1 MIKSLLTIYVLLL
14 GLALGVEIAAGAF
27 VAPVI
32 FHPERYLGADV
43 LTHFQSGILM
53 TQVFLK
59 TNILLSVVALYSIV
73 YELMAW
79 IKKEHD
85 NFALVLSLCTLI
97 LTSLFIFYYTTF
109 IVDAQ
114 LLGPQ
119 ATMTAEFAKMHQESE
134 WVIKILMMVQSVL
147 LFRKMGKKQKV

>member
-1 MIKSLLTIYVLLL
+1 
-14 GLALGVEIAAGAF
+14 
-27 VAPVI
+27 
-32 FHPERYLGADV
+32 
-43 LTHFQSGILM
+43 
-53 TQVFLK
+53 
-59 TNILLSVVALYSIV
+59 
-73 YELMAW
+73 MAW

-85 NFALVLSLCTLI
+85 NFALVLSLFTLI

-119 ATMTAEFAKMHQESE
+119 ATMTAEFVKMHQESE